1 MNLDYYLTS
10 SDIRGKLG
18 MVIPIWFPENMS
30 KSEIVRILSL
40 TMADVEFLIE
50 PSHQVLVCDGQE
62 YLKWIIDDIARTS
75 RKSFVTLLTEQNKG
89 KGGAVAHGMDYL
101 LSNSNV
107 DYLVIRDADG
117 DHFINDVPNLVRLA
131 SQMCTQLHDNN
142 ILVVGGRVDVHRPM
156 GFARGEYERLI
167 NDVIWHALQY
177 SLARD
182 GRVINMQ
189 YFAEHGLIPD
199 FHSGFKLYTHESAE
213 IALEGLSTADHEIP
227 ELDMIR
233 NGSETVPL
241 VEIIAR
247 GGIIGQVNRITLE
260 TQPVVTF
267 QTKNQAVRYGNRLL
281 WTFVRLG
288 VPFACAKQL
297 LDNAIPRT
305 LLYKDANYME
315 ELMQMRK
322 QVLVRLGGT
331 GDEPLFVH
339 DFS

>member
-1 MNLDYYLTS
+1 MKLNYYLTY

-18 MVIPIWFPENMS
+18 MVIPIWFPENVS
-30 KSEIVRILSL
+30 ECEIVRILSL
-40 TMADVEFLIE
+40 TIADVEYLID
-50 PSHQVLVCDGQE
+50 PSHQILVCDGQE
-62 YLKWIIDDIARTS
+62 CLKRIVDDIARTAG
-75 RKSFVTLLTEQNKG
+75 KSFVALLTEHNRG
-89 KGGAVAHGMDYL
+89 KGGAIAHGIDYL
-101 LSNSNV
+101 LRNTNV
-107 DYLVIRDADG
+107 DYIVTRDADG

-131 SQMCTQLHDNN
+131 HQMHAELHDNN

-177 SLARD
+177 SLARE

-199 FHSGFKLYTHESAE
+199 FHSGFKLYTHESAK
-213 IALEGLSTADHEIP
+213 IALEGLAVADREMP
-227 ELDMIR
+227 ELDMVRI
-233 NGSETVPL
+233 GAETVPL
-241 VEIIAR
+241 VELVVR
-247 GGIIGQVNRITLE
+247 GGTVGQVNRITLE
-260 TQPVVTF
+260 TQPVVTS
-267 QTKNQAVRYGNRLL
+267 QSENQAVRYGNKIL
-281 WTFVRLG
+281 WTFLRLG
-288 VPFACAKQL
+288 IPFAPAQQL

-315 ELMQMRK
+315 ELMRMRK

>member
-1 MNLDYYLTS
+1 MNLDYYLTY

-18 MVIPIWFPENMS
+18 MVIPIWFPANIS

-50 PSHQVLVCDGQE
+50 PSHQILVCDGQE
-62 YLKWIIDDIARTS
+62 HLKQIIDDIARTS

-89 KGGAVAHGMDYL
+89 KGGAVAHGIDYL

-107 DYLVIRDADG
+107 DYIVIRDADG

-131 SQMCTQLHDNN
+131 YQMCTQLHDNN

-199 FHSGFKLYTHESAE
+199 FHSGFKLYTHESAK
-213 IALEGLSTADHEIP
+213 IASEGLAAADREMP
-227 ELDMIR
+227 ELDMMR

-241 VEIIAR
+241 VEIVAR
-247 GGIIGQVNRITLE
+247 GGTIGQVNRITLE
-260 TQPVVTF
+260 TQPV
-267 QTKNQAVRYGNRLL
+267 NG
-281 WTFVRLG
+281 
-288 VPFACAKQL
+288 
-297 LDNAIPRT
+297 
-305 LLYKDANYME
+305 
-315 ELMQMRK
+315 LMI
-322 QVLVRLGGT
+322 
-331 GDEPLFVH
+331 D
-339 DFS
+339 D